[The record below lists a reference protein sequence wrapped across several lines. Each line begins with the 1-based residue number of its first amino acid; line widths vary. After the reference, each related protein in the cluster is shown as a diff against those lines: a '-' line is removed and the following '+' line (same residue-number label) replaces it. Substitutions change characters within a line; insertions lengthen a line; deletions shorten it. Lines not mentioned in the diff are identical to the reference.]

1 MRLNRAVA
9 LVPFSLLLLGA
20 VFLLVAGLALYAS
33 YGSDAA
39 PADSVRVDDVSFQ
52 VPYGTPERPTA
63 VLGGNFQAPAQGAQG
78 AQGAQVAGAGLAATG
93 LEAGVLAAGAGGLL
107 LIGGLLIVWA
117 RRRTVSS

>member
-20 VFLLVAGLALYAS
+20 AFLLVAGLALYTS
-33 YGSDAA
+33 YGSDAT
-39 PADSVRVDDVSFQ
+39 PADSIRVERVSFQ
-52 VPYGTPERPTA
+52 EPYGTPEEPTS
-63 VLGGNFQAPAQGAQG
+63 VLGGGFQAPAQA

-93 LEAGVLAAGAGGLL
+93 LDAGVLAAGAGGLL